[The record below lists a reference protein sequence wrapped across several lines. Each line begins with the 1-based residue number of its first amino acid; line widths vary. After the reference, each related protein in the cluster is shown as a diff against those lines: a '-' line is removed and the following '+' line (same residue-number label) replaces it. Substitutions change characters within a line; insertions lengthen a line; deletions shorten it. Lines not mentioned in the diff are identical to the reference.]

1 MMSLRCTRKLLAV
14 LKLPIPKEPPAAT
27 TILGDWY
34 CNVFYLRPTQFI
46 LLVSEKSRLPV
57 LVPRRQLPD
66 LESFFIR
73 EVAGF
78 LDRIGVAHE
87 AIEQEIHFMNDIA
100 FGAIH
105 NKSMLGSM
113 NDFAYHLRFQVES
126 NPNAVY
132 QEFYEALA
140 DIPLGSLNY
149 ETPIAVTRK
158 LFPAKRQFKL
168 VKPIAT

>member
-1 MMSLRCTRKLLAV
+1 MMSFRCTRKLLAL
-14 LKLPIPKEPPAAT
+14 LKVPVPNEPPPAT

-34 CNVFYLRPTQFI
+34 CNVFYLRPTHFI

-57 LVPRRQLPD
+57 LVPRRQLSNI
-66 LESFFIR
+66 ESFFLR

-78 LDRIGVAHE
+78 LDRIGIAHK
-87 AIEQEIHFMNDIA
+87 AIDQEIHSMNQVA

-105 NKSMLGSM
+105 NKSLLGSM

-132 QEFYEALA
+132 QEIYEALA
-140 DIPLGSLNY
+140 EIPCGSMNY
-149 ETPIAVTRK
+149 QTPIEATRK
-158 LFPAKRQFKL
+158 LFPVNRQFKL
-168 VKPIAT
+168 MKPKAT